1 MVDEIAQVEAP
12 VAAVPAVEAP
22 APAPGRLADD
32 PKIVSAVQAHLDAFE
47 GIETPDTPIVE
58 VPAEEPA
65 AEPTP
70 VAEPEVPVE
79 ELAAAPA
86 APAAEPAVASTPVV
100 PSTLPAAYV
109 RTAKAR
115 GWEDKEIAD
124 FAKAT
129 PELALKTFE
138 RMHQSRTQ
146 EINEWA
152 ELGRK
157 TRQTPASTVTPSSTV
172 VPANPVPVALAPI
185 DVNAMVEKFGN
196 KELIEAL
203 AGPVNAAIAAV
214 APLARGARQAQEQAK
229 RTAAENLGK
238 TVQDFFTGSD
248 MKPYTDAYGTR
259 VDTLTAPQIEQRQK
273 VLETADALI
282 AGAAFQG
289 RQLSVQNALTL
300 AHDSVSSGL
309 KTNIVRNQLKTSV
322 TKRQHQITL
331 KPTNVG
337 RAAIGGPPRNKAEL
351 LGRTEDRLSKAF
363 A

>member
-1 MVDEIAQVEAP
+1 MADEVVEQPVVAP
-12 VAAVPAVEAP
+12 TVEAP
-22 APAPGRLADD
+22 APASRLSED
-32 PKIVSAVQAHLDAFE
+32 PKIVSAVQAHLDAFDD
-47 GIETPDTPIVE
+47 IETPDTPVAE

-65 AEPTP
+65 ATPAPTEESKVPAEEP
-70 VAEPEVPVE
+70 VAESVVE
-79 ELAAAPA
+79 AAPA
-86 APAAEPAVASTPVV
+86 PVV
-100 PSTLPAAYV
+100 ESTLPAAYV
-109 RTAKAR
+109 RTAKSR
-115 GWEDKEIAD
+115 GWDDKEIAD
-124 FAKAT
+124 FAKAN

-138 RMHQSRTQ
+138 RMHESRTQ
-146 EINEWA
+146 EIKEWA

-157 TRQTPASTVTPSSTV
+157 TRTNAQGASPVTSVAAPAQSP
-172 VPANPVPVALAPI
+172 ALAPI
-185 DVNAMVEKFGN
+185 NVQEMVEKFGN

-214 APLARGARQAQEQAK
+214 APLAQGARQAQEQAK

-289 RQLSVQNALTL
+289 RRLSVQDALTL

-337 RAAIGGPPRNKAEL
+337 RAAAGGPPRSKQEL
-351 LGRTEDRLSKAF
+351 LGRTEDRLAKAF
-363 A
+363 G